1 MYELYDSIPFGVM
14 ILKVETLKVAYINNR
29 FKSNFNISGD
39 IIGRELSNFILPN
52 VVINTICNCK
62 YNDSETYLRE
72 VEVYPDIFMD
82 ININIIGDS
91 IQIFTS
97 KIDTSNTPLME
108 TNKNIIDNFII
119 NTNILE
125 SFAHFVCITD
135 KNGDIKYM
143 NQKAYHSLEEFGI
156 RELQNLFHIIKH
168 CNLYDNNSRLLEI
181 KDLPLYKTLET
192 GICSVD
198 KILLCN
204 INCVDKYIKTTTIPI
219 TKDDCIIGAMCIW
232 SDITESYIDTLKQR
246 KEREKFLAL
255 STEFKTKCYIIEIL
269 RKREKEHLMHLKD
282 VINNISEGILVIDNN
297 HKITLCN
304 NAVCNILNLK
314 QIELLD
320 YNNIERKYTITPEY
334 AESKSLREFFRDYHM
349 KNIPIK
355 NLVLK
360 LEEIGKG
367 HIKYIEY
374 NSNPIIKSNG
384 KLIYTIITL
393 KDITDKKLN
402 EIYAAEQAQ
411 FVKNVLNT
419 LDVPI
424 SVLDYPGFT
433 GRLLNKK
440 FEQILCS
447 VFNEKYSAKNIVGN
461 NILNVFSEYKNR
473 EFIKQL
479 LKVVESNKEVILPP
493 LSVKSIENKEKYYK
507 MRITPYKIKND
518 GMRIYIHGVD
528 VTEEVNHN
536 HQLEKINKMKD
547 EFLTIISHELRTP
560 LTIIYSSLQLAYNI
574 YGKEIT
580 PNIDKTFNRIKQNC
594 SRLLKL
600 TNNIMDISKAEEEML
615 CVNNKEFDVV
625 METERIVNLVNSYGV
640 TKGLDIIFDTN
651 EEECKV
657 VIDKEK
663 YERILLNLLSNAI
676 KYTPHN
682 KHIYVY
688 IDVKKD
694 YFTLTI
700 KDEGI
705 GIPENKIDSIFD
717 RCTQIDSTL
726 SRGAEGL
733 GLGLT
738 VVKKFVEA
746 MKGSIYVKS
755 KESEGSEFIVV
766 LDKHSKISNSISSWA
781 TLSDNFVDIVNIEM
795 SDIN

>member
-29 FKSNFNISGD
+29 FKNSFNISSD
-39 IIGRELSNFILPN
+39 IIGRELSNLILPN
-52 VVINTICNCK
+52 IVINTICNCK
-62 YNDSETYLRE
+62 YNNSEIYLRE
-72 VEVYPDIFMD
+72 VEVYPSSFMD
-82 ININIIGDS
+82 INVNIIEDN
-91 IQIFTS
+91 IQIFTN
-97 KIDTSNTPLME
+97 KIDTSNVPLMKK
-108 TNKNIIDNFII
+108 NKDVIDNFII
-119 NTNILE
+119 STNILE
-125 SFAHFVCITD
+125 SFPHFVCITD
-135 KNGDIKYM
+135 KNGDVKYI
-143 NQKAYHSLEEFGI
+143 NQKACNSLGELGI
-156 RELQNLFHIIKH
+156 EDLQNMFDIMDVYS
-168 CNLYDNNSRLLEI
+168 LYDNSGKLLKI
-181 KDLPLYKTLET
+181 KDLPLYKTLNT

-198 KILLCN
+198 EILLYK
-204 INCVDKYIKTTTIPI
+204 INHINMYIKTSVVPI
-219 TKDDCIIGAMCIW
+219 IKDEHIIGTMCIW
-232 SDITESYIDTLKQR
+232 SDVTESYINTLKQK

-320 YNNIERKYTITPEY
+320 YNNIERKYIITPEDGN
-334 AESKSLREFFRDYHM
+334 SKSLKEFFYDYHM

-355 NLVLK
+355 NVVLK
-360 LEEIGKG
+360 LEENANNR
-367 HIKYIEY
+367 IKYIEY

-402 EIYAAEQAQ
+402 EIYAAEQAE

-447 VFNEKYSAKNIVGN
+447 LFNEKYSAKNIVGN
-461 NILNVFSEYKNR
+461 NILNIFSEYKNE

-479 LKVVESNKEVILPP
+479 LKVVESNKEAILPP
-493 LSVKSIENKEKYYK
+493 LSVKSTENKEKYYK

-536 HQLEKINKMKD
+536 HQLEKINRMKD

-580 PNIDKTFNRIKQNC
+580 PNIDKTLNRIKQNC

-600 TNNIMDISKAEEEML
+600 TNNIMDISKAEEDML
-615 CVNNKEFDVV
+615 SINNKEFDVV
-625 METERIVNLVNSYGV
+625 MESERIVNLVNSYGV

-676 KYTPHN
+676 KYTPQN

-700 KDEGI
+700 KDEGV

-755 KESEGSEFIVV
+755 KELEGSEFTVV

-781 TLSDNFVDIVNIEM
+781 TLSDNFADIVNIEM